1 MPKKLKVCYTSNNLE
16 ENDIKFLTKMVEADF
31 EVHAVSLRKTE
42 IKKEFKVNGVY
53 YYEFCRA
60 RRFYEK
66 RLHGYNPLWYIAAS
80 KFLKKIIAEIK
91 PDILH
96 GGYASISG
104 FISALTHFHPFLL
117 MPWGSDI
124 LFDPQTSIAINKLV
138 TYSVRNSDMI
148 TCDAERVKKILV
160 DKYKYDP
167 SKIVVFPWGIDLNL
181 FSNSENTSIRGK
193 LGWQDEKIV
202 ICTRKHRKIYGIEY
216 LIKAVPRIIR
226 EEPSAR
232 FLFVGDGPLTN
243 RYKRMVNN
251 LGIVEYVKFI
261 GYVENDILPQY
272 LNASDIYVSSSLSDG
287 TSISLLEAMACGLPA
302 VVTDVEAILEWI
314 EDGYNGLVCQK
325 KSSDSLAKNI
335 LILLKDDSLKKKFGK
350 INRGIAEE
358 RADWSKN
365 FSKLEKM
372 YSLLV
377 ANF

>member
-1 MPKKLKVCYTSNNLE
+1 MPKKLKVCYASNNLE

-31 EVHAVSLRKTE
+31 EVHAVSLRKTG
-42 IKKEFKVNGVY
+42 IKKGFKVNGVY

-80 KFLKKIIAEIK
+80 KFLKRIIAARK
-91 PDILH
+91 PDVLH

-104 FISALTHFHPFLL
+104 FICALSHFHPFLL

-124 LFDPQTSIAINKLV
+124 LFDSQKSFAVNKLV
-138 TYSVRNSDMI
+138 SYTVRNSDMI
-148 TCDAERVKKILV
+148 TCDAERVKNILV
-160 DKYKYDP
+160 NKYNYD
-167 SKIVVFPWGIDLNL
+167 STKIVVFPWGIDLNL
-181 FSNSENTSIRGK
+181 FSNSENSSIRGK

-226 EEPSAR
+226 EEPSAK
-232 FLFVGDGPLTN
+232 FLFIGDGPLTN
-243 RYKRMVNN
+243 HYKRMVNN
-251 LGIVEYVKFI
+251 LGIAEYVKFI
-261 GYVENDILPQY
+261 GYMKNDILPQF

-325 KSSDSLAKNI
+325 QSSDSLAKNI
-335 LILLKDDSLKKKFGK
+335 LILLKDYNLRKKFGK
-350 INRGIAEE
+350 INRSIAEE
-358 RADWSKN
+358 RADWRKN